1 MKYEIILSADQV
13 LEVKKQN
20 IEVEYLD
27 KKPTSSGGFFVS
39 IAIKDS
45 TDILSLFY
53 AGCYY
58 GLNKKIN
65 A

>member
-1 MKYEIILSADQV
+1 MKYEVILSADQV

-27 KKPTSSGGFFVS
+27 KVPTTSGGFFVS
-39 IAIKDS
+39 ITINDP

-58 GLNKKIN
+58 ALNKKIN

>member
-1 MKYEIILSADQV
+1 MKYEVVLSADQV

-27 KKPTSSGGFFVS
+27 KMPTTSGGFCVS
-39 IAIKDS
+39 ITIKDS

-53 AGCYY
+53 AGSYY
-58 GLNKKIN
+58 VLNKK
-65 A
+65 

>member
-1 MKYEIILSADQV
+1 MKYELVLTTEQILEIRKTLKVA
-13 LEVKKQN
+13 
-20 IEVEYLD
+20 YLSE
-27 KKPTSSGGFFVS
+27 KPTQSGGYLVE
-39 IAIKDS
+39 ITINDA

-58 GLNKKIN
+58 ALNKKIN

>member
-1 MKYEIILSADQV
+1 MKYELILSADQA

-20 IEVEYLD
+20 IEIEYLD
-27 KKPTSSGGFFVS
+27 KMPTRSGGFFVS
-39 IAIKDS
+39 ITIKDS